1 MATWTTTKS
10 STVYSFGDHLGESA
24 IASITDGDNSNLEFT
39 VGETVTITLSNGT
52 SGRAHYVGTTTSIE
66 GGVEYPV
73 FRSGTSASPGST
85 HWVIGTGRTRTP
97 GNATGQDLEAPS
109 TVGGLSI
116 SASTFTVCFFPGSL
130 IATPSGERWVE
141 DLVPGDPV
149 LIGEVGSVPVPK
161 TSIAHLAR
169 NYRSWLGFARAVPV
183 KWIGRQT
190 VSTLF
195 GPAERLMPVRF
206 AAGSLGGGGGAASS
220 SA

>member
-24 IASITDGDNSNLEFT
+24 IASISDGDNSNLEFT

-52 SGRAHYVGTTTSIE
+52 SGRAHFVGTTTAIE
-66 GGVEYPV
+66 GGAQYPV

-97 GNATGQDLEAPS
+97 GNATGQDLEAPN

-130 IATPSGERWVE
+130 IATPTGERCVE

-149 LIGEVGSVPVPK
+149 LIGDVGSVPVPK
-161 TSIAHLAR
+161 TWIARLAR
-169 NYRSWLGFARAVPV
+169 NLLHRLGYRRAVPV
-183 KWIGRQT
+183 KCVGRQT
-190 VSTLF
+190 VSTRF
-195 GPAERLMPVRF
+195 GPADRLMPVHF
-206 AAGSLGGGGGAASS
+206 AAGSLSGGATP
-220 SA
+220 SAA